1 MVIVGVLLLIFFLTL
16 GYILFSPIAIY
27 FALNFDDGFSGFAGI
42 RLFPSGHKF
51 FKETKRKPVK
61 TKGVEIQLKK
71 HHTEQGRK
79 TLRKLVEVFH
89 ISLDEWEI
97 LPKITINLLR
107 LFRGILKSPD
117 QYYLKISMAGGLG
130 PPDLTGQLYGTV
142 LSVRPVLGRSV
153 SLDYRPDYLAD
164 NLSGEVVAGATVRAY
179 RLLSAVIIFAWRLP
193 KIRIIRIYHRLKK
206 GG

>member
-1 MVIVGVLLLIFFLTL
+1 MVIVGVLLLILFLTL

-27 FALNFDDGFSGFAGI
+27 FALNFDGGFSGFAGV
-42 RLFPSGHKF
+42 RLFPFAHKF
-51 FKETKRKPVK
+51 FIETKRKPVR
-61 TKGVEIQLKK
+61 TKGMEIKLKK
-71 HHTEQGRK
+71 LGTEKGRK
-79 TLRKLVEVFH
+79 TFRKLFEVFH

-97 LPKITINLLR
+97 LPKIFINLLR

-130 PPDLTGQLYGTV
+130 PPDLTGQLYGTI

-153 SLDYRPDYLAD
+153 SLDYRPDYLTD
-164 NLSGEVVAGATVRAY
+164 NLSGEVVAGAIVRAY
-179 RLLSAVIIFAWRLP
+179 RLLSEMIIFVWRLP

>member
-1 MVIVGVLLLIFFLTL
+1 MVIVYVLLLIFFLTL

-27 FALNFDDGFSGFAGI
+27 FALNFDDGFSGFAGV
-42 RLFPSGHKF
+42 RLFPFAHKF
-51 FKETKRKPVK
+51 LKETKRKPVR
-61 TKGVEIQLKK
+61 TKGIKIQLKK
-71 HHTEQGRK
+71 LGTEQGRK
-79 TLRKLVEVFH
+79 TFRKVVEVFH

-179 RLLSAVIIFAWRLP
+179 RLLSEMIIFAWRLP
-193 KIRIIRIYHRLKK
+193 KIRMIRIYHRLKK